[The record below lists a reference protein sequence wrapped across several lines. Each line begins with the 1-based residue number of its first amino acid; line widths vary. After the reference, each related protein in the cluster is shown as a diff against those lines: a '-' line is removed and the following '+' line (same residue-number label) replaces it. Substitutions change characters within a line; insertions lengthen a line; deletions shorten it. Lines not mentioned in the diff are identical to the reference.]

1 MEEGAAHTW
10 KFSKRR
16 HIFPLK
22 ALIAVNRDGMK
33 EKVAELHAVNEDGPK
48 KKREARLAKQLPRHT
63 KLTGFAVHSCQ

>member
-33 EKVAELHAVNEDGPK
+33 EKVAELHAVNEDGPGK
-48 KKREARLAKQLPRHT
+48 KERRGSLS
-63 KLTGFAVHSCQ
+63 SCLGIQN